1 MVQIGFRTDKGKRRE
16 TNEDS
21 LFVMP
26 EQDIYIVADGVGGH
40 NSGEIASMM
49 AVKHIAEYI
58 KLNPIHD
65 RNNYNYIKT
74 YFYNCLKHVNELIYR
89 AARNSA
95 EHAGMATTAVILCL
109 SEQKAFFVNIGDSRA
124 YLVRNQ
130 RIEQI
135 TEDHT
140 FVNALLKEGSIT
152 KEEADNHPQKN
163 MITRALGGEEKIL
176 PDFYEM
182 DILKQ
187 DIILLCTD
195 GLYGEVSQQD
205 MALVASEACSMSRLS
220 ADLVDLA
227 NKNGGNDNI
236 TIICIKI

>member
-1 MVQIGFRTDKGKRRE
+1 MVQIGFRTDKGQRRE

-26 EQDIYIVADGVGGH
+26 EQNIYIVADGVGGH
-40 NSGEIASMM
+40 NSGEVASMM

-58 KLNPIHD
+58 KLNPIND
-65 RNNYNYIKT
+65 RNNYDYIRT
-74 YFYNCLKHVNELIYR
+74 YFYNCLRHVNELIYK
-89 AARNSA
+89 AAKNSA

-109 SEQKAFFVNIGDSRA
+109 SDQKAFFVNIGDSRA
-124 YLVRNQ
+124 YLIRNHS
-130 RIEQI
+130 IEQI

-195 GLYGEVSQQD
+195 GLYGEISQKD
-205 MALVASEACSMSRLS
+205 IALMASEACSMSRLS
-220 ADLVDLA
+220 ADLVDMA